1 MTFEKLAVDGN
12 HKTLRLALAMRGG
25 VSLAVWIGGVVAEI
39 DLFRRACNSQIHPS
53 ENQYRQ
59 ERAKRY
65 AEILRDTTRYERVE
79 IDILAGA
86 SAGGLNAIL
95 YGLAQSCQSVMDET
109 VRDTWIKNGGIWE
122 LLRETGLR
130 SVLEKRRIP
139 SLLQGDER
147 LYTMVRDALGTIA
160 GQGSLDVDGRRDMPL
175 VYDVDDSDRPRTLA
189 VELAATL
196 LEDIYSPGRGNR
208 ASFSFRK
215 TAASLESHYTTIP
228 DREDA
233 LTGTGGTVLDQMAL
247 AARSTSSF
255 PGAFEPA
262 EIHAATEQWGPSLR
276 GLKVNMARVFPHART
291 QNADARD
298 EPFNVVDGGIFDNI
312 PIDRAIK
319 AIRRAPASHP
329 SERRLIYIDPEP
341 PLGRAS
347 ATAPNQR
354 AATSWIPVIRSSMS
368 LKKRS
373 ETAVDE
379 LALIREHNDAVLRTR
394 GRLEALAAA
403 LHRIDTPG
411 SLPTSD
417 ETGSGSLQDLISEQ
431 TYLQSRIAL
440 DASRIADLLTDP
452 WSELC
457 QPPRRAVDY
466 VALSPEVA
474 LGLKGQVHEA
484 YNSLA
489 HQGYAWSL
497 SSDVYAMLD
506 WVRLLIAWVHAL
518 EKLAEEPARNL
529 GDDLGSWKLRLYRYL
544 IVLIEAKRRTVDT
557 VLTEPLKTSNPAE
570 MRQNYGLG
578 PLLIESHNQQNA
590 LTVTDQLATLLRGQA
605 APNCNSD
612 KDFYKHLAAWRTDQT
627 ANLRFKGTLRT
638 DLNALRSQIVRQT
651 APVVLN
657 LPSGGSE
664 QWLVEWNDSVYWHFY
679 REPLLSLSIVDLSKV
694 FAITGTPDTTSII
707 AFDQITSNERPEID
721 IDTLRD
727 AARAKNLSDWVRRA
741 PTAEQAM
748 AVLTDPRTVNG
759 ADAKL
764 AGNVLSRFGGFFS
777 ARWRENDW
785 QWGRLDAAAGIVAI
799 LKSAPRNVR
808 TEPGAQAATL
818 EESTRK
824 LQDSILEESKKT
836 TNTPDDRLAIAQTVG
851 AESLDAIGPHYRFA
865 LASRIVPL
873 VFRALL
879 PPRGSGAS
887 IAGAATRLGL
897 LAGRPLAVP
906 VPLIADP
913 LRLALS
919 VVVILS
925 SAGLLGAH
933 NVKPFWQFSFGVV
946 LILLGIWIGYRASKS
961 WTRWRDVGQLLSDTS
976 NPNSDTGSAM
986 PDDIARWREIFEG
999 AKTTRWRTLTWALAI
1014 ITFFVGVHQLIG
1026 LRWTLPL
1033 HGGVPVENVLLAL
1046 CVVAGLQHWFNQRAH
1061 RVSVA
1066 KAPTGLGARAR
1077 DFVTKLRTGG
1087 VRSSPRS
1094 RVLRVTVAA
1103 VIAVAAV
1110 AGLILSSRIAD
1121 GEFAHLARWPA
1132 AGYVAG
1138 VTVFVLALISLW
1150 GWAHNVAA
1158 IGVAVASGVIATGAQ
1173 WVLNEY
1179 FPGST
1184 QLAALDLLPTVI
1196 WLLLMGLVVQY
1207 LPVRTTKLGESN
1219 TVYGEKD
1226 RPTIIHVYTPSE
1238 ATASVADEQAVAVG
1252 AAMGMG

>member
-1 MTFEKLAVDGN
+1 MAFEKLAVDDN

-39 DLFRRACNSQIHPS
+39 DLFRRACGNQIHPD

-65 AEILRDTTRYERVE
+65 AELLRDTTKYERVE

-109 VRDTWIKNGGIWE
+109 VRGTWIKNGGIWE

-130 SVLEKRRIP
+130 SVLTKRRIP

-147 LYTMVRDALGTIA
+147 LYAMVREALGTIA
-160 GQGSLDVDGRRDMPL
+160 GQGSVDADGRRDMPL
-175 VYDVDDSDRPRTLA
+175 VYEADDSDRPRTLA

-208 ASFSFRK
+208 ASFSFRM

-228 DREDA
+228 DRVDA
-233 LTGTGGTVLDQMAL
+233 LTGSGGAALDQMAL

-262 EIHAATEQWGPSLR
+262 EINAATEQRGPALR
-276 GLKVNMARVFPHART
+276 GLKVNMARVFPYART
-291 QNADARD
+291 QSTTARD

-319 AIRRAPASHP
+319 AIRRAPASQP

-341 PLGRAS
+341 PLGQAS

-373 ETAVDE
+373 ESAVDE
-379 LALIREHNDAVLRTR
+379 LTLIREHNDAVLRTR

-417 ETGSGSLQDLISEQ
+417 EAGSGSLQDLISER

-440 DASRIADLLTDP
+440 DANRIADLLTDP

-457 QPPRRAVDY
+457 QPPRSAVDY

-484 YNSLA
+484 YNSLPR
-489 HQGYAWSL
+489 QGYGWSL

-518 EKLAEEPARNL
+518 EKLAEEPARHL
-529 GDDLGSWKLRLYRYL
+529 GDDLARWKLRLYRYL

-557 VLTEPLKTSNPAE
+557 VLTEPLKTANPPE
-570 MRQNYGLG
+570 MRRNYDLG
-578 PLLIESHNQQNA
+578 PLLVESHDQQNA

-605 APNCNSD
+605 APNCDSD
-612 KDFYKHLAAWRTDQT
+612 KDFYEQLAAWRTAET
-627 ANLRFKGTLRT
+627 ADLQFKAMLST
-638 DLNALRSQIVRQT
+638 DLNALRSQIITQT
-651 APVVLN
+651 AAVVLN

-664 QWLVEWNDSVYWHFY
+664 QWLVEWNESVYWHFY
-679 REPLLSLSIVDLSKV
+679 REPLMGLSIVDLSKV

-707 AFDQITSNERPEID
+707 AFDQITSNEPPEINID
-721 IDTLRD
+721 ILRD
-727 AARAKNLSDWVRRA
+727 AARAKTLSAWVRRA
-741 PTAEQAM
+741 PTDEQAM

-785 QWGRLDAAAGIVAI
+785 QWGRLDAASGIVAI
-799 LKSAPRNVR
+799 LKSATRNTR
-808 TEPGAQAATL
+808 TEPAAQAAAL

-824 LQDSILEESKKT
+824 LQDSILKESKKT
-836 TNTPDDRLAIAQTVG
+836 TNTPDDQFAIAQTVG
-851 AESLDAIGPHYRFA
+851 AETLDAIGPHYRFA

-906 VPLIADP
+906 VPLIVDP

-933 NVKPFWQFSFGVV
+933 NVKPLWQFLFGVV
-946 LILLGIWIGYRASKS
+946 LIALGIWIGYRAWKS
-961 WTRWRDVGQLLSDTS
+961 WRRWRDVDQLLSGTS
-976 NPNSDTGSAM
+976 HPSGDTGSAM

-999 AKTTRWRTLTWALAI
+999 AKTRRWRMLTWVLAI
-1014 ITFFVGVHQLIG
+1014 ITVLAGVHQLIG
-1026 LRWTLPL
+1026 RSWSLPL
-1033 HGGVPVENVLLAL
+1033 HGGVPVENLVLAL

-1061 RVSVA
+1061 RVSFA
-1066 KAPTGLGARAR
+1066 EASSGLGARAR
-1077 DFVTKLRTGG
+1077 DFVTKLRAGG
-1087 VRSSPRS
+1087 VRSSQWS
-1094 RVLRVTVAA
+1094 RVLRVTVAC
-1103 VIAVAAV
+1103 VLVVAAI

-1121 GEFAHLARWPA
+1121 GDFAHLARWPA
-1132 AGYVAG
+1132 AGYVSG
-1138 VTVFVLALISLW
+1138 VTVFVLALVSLW

-1158 IGVAVASGVIATGAQ
+1158 IGVAVASGMIAAGTQ
-1173 WVLNEY
+1173 WALNEY
-1179 FPGST
+1179 LPGST
-1184 QLAALDLLPTVI
+1184 QLAVLDLLPTVI

-1207 LPVRTTKLGESN
+1207 LPTRAAKLGESN
-1219 TVYGEKD
+1219 TGYGEKG
-1226 RPTIIHVYTPSE
+1226 RPTITRLDPPSRG
-1238 ATASVADEQAVAVG
+1238 TASVGDEQAVAVG
-1252 AAMGMG
+1252 AATGMR